1 MPPIL
6 APYTDAIWK
15 LASTILIVILT
26 LVANY
31 LIRGFLRRRLKGSAH
46 AYTLRMLV
54 RNAVLIAAAVWILA
68 IWLDAGSSFT
78 VAMGIFGAGIAFAS
92 QEIIGSFAGF
102 INILTGSIFHIGDR
116 VRIGNVTGDV
126 LDISLLRTTVM
137 EIGDW
142 VHADQYTGRIVTI
155 ANRDVFSD
163 PVFNY
168 TQYWSY
174 LWDEIT
180 IPITYTSDWR
190 RAGEIMLAHGQEY
203 TEHLQAEAQAGL
215 EAIDRRYPALEDTT
229 VAPTLYTRM
238 TDNWVEMTL
247 RYVVEARSRRSVTA
261 QLHRDLLTHFEEAPD
276 VSVASA
282 TFEIIGLPTVKHA
295 PVDSRAK

>member
-215 EAIDRRYPALEDTT
+215 EAIDRRYPALEDTM